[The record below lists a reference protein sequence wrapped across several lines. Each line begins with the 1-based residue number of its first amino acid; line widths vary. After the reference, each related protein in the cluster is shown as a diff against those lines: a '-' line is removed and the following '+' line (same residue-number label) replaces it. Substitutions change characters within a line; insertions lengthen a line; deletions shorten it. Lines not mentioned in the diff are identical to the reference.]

1 MTQGN
6 KPYLFDDIYSNPTP
20 GDYEDYDVPGEYL
33 TDEQFG
39 KMLREAEKYL
49 GYPYVWGGSSPSTS
63 FDCSGF
69 VSYVINNCGN
79 GWNVG
84 QGGKRPVV
92 VIQNDIGNHFSPN
105 ITIVP
110 LTSKDKKPNQPTH
123 YELADVAG
131 LTTRSTALGECLET
145 IAKERVIR
153 YMGKLSSKEM
163 TGVEEAVKAHLG
175 FYVPECAEL
184 P

>member
-1 MTQGN
+1 MRDNWNYHRG
-6 KPYLFDDIYSNPTP
+6 DIYLADLGS
-20 GDYEDYDVPGEYL
+20 GEGC
-33 TDEQFG
+33 E
-39 KMLREAEKYL
+39 
-49 GYPYVWGGSSPSTS
+49 
-63 FDCSGF
+63 
-69 VSYVINNCGN
+69 
-79 GWNVG
+79 

-123 YELADVAG
+123 YELKDVRG
-131 LTTRSTALGECLET
+131 LTTRSTVLGECLAT

-153 YMGKLSSKEM
+153 YMGKLPAKDM
-163 TGVEEAVKAHLG
+163 TGIEEAVKAHLG
-175 FYVPECAEL
+175 FYIPECVEL